1 MIQSK
6 MLLAM
11 YFQVVWDVW
20 VTYFKW
26 TNINHSLTSN
36 NFLAKERDNPN
47 NYNDTGYK
55 GNMSNT

>member
-1 MIQSK
+1 M
-6 MLLAM
+6 
-11 YFQVVWDVW
+11 
-20 VTYFKW
+20 
-26 TNINHSLTSN
+26 NHSLTSN